1 MKRNATVQKTAD
13 LLRNANSFAIDKNKM
28 LKLYEKVF
36 GIRLAEWNNTTVI
49 EMALDIAYQMGRNDE
64 KSGRPTEPPK
74 PISQS
79 IIQLVE
85 YDEPIARI
93 QIPTHLVDL
102 VTRIWEYGD
111 GTSVIDETNM
121 PKVENLNH
129 LL

>member
-13 LLRNANSFAIDKNKM
+13 LLRNANSLTVDRSKM

-36 GIRLAEWNNTTVI
+36 GTRWNDATTM

-64 KSGRPTEPPK
+64 KSGRPTESPK
-74 PISQS
+74 PAPSQS
-79 IIQLVE
+79 ILQLVE
-85 YDEPIARI
+85 CDEPIARI
-93 QIPTHLVDL
+93 QIPTHLVDF
-102 VTRIWEYGD
+102 VAKVWDYGSEN
-111 GTSVIDETNM
+111 TVIYESDM